1 MAQAGG
7 SDPAALDG
15 ALAEATRLTLESLA
29 ALEGA

>member
-7 SDPAALDG
+7 SDASGLDG
-15 ALAEATRLTLESLA
+15 ALAEATRLALEQLV